1 MSFTEPLD
9 ARQLDVRQL
18 MCVFNREFL
27 ASDKTELIGGASE
40 PYYEP
45 GAPHCIHFRADYVR
59 SALHEVAHW
68 CVAGTRRR
76 QLPDY
81 GYWYSPDGRDAELQ
95 QAFFAVEARPQAVER
110 CFCEAI
116 GIAFSP
122 SVDNVGAHIEPPQ
135 LRRFETRVQ
144 EWCDQFE
151 RTGLPSRAARF
162 ITALRSNTSLSQDP
176 MPDIAA

>member
-1 MSFTEPLD
+1 MSAGEALD
-9 ARQLDVRQL
+9 AHQL
-18 MCVFNREFL
+18 MRLFSQEF
-27 ASDKTELIGGASE
+27 AESDKTELIGGAAE

-45 GAPHCIHFRADYVR
+45 GSLNRIYFRADYVR

-68 CVAGTRRR
+68 CVAGRRRR

-81 GYWYSPDGRDAELQ
+81 GYWYSPDGRDANQQ

-122 SVDNVGAHIEPPQ
+122 SVDNVGAQIEPQ
-135 LRRFETRVQ
+135 QVCRFEVRIQ
-144 EWCDQFE
+144 EWCDQFAQSE
-151 RTGLPSRAARF
+151 LPPRAARF
-162 ITALRSNTSLSQDP
+162 VTVLRSTTSFLQGPAS
-176 MPDIAA
+176 DIAA